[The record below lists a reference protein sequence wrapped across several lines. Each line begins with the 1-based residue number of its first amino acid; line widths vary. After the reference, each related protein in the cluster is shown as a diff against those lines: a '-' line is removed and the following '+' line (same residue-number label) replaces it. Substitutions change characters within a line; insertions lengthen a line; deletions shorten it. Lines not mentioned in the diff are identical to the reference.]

1 MATLKILQV
10 CALDTTAETMLQ
22 PLLLAL
28 QNAGHE
34 VGIACADTGA
44 AAKLAAQ
51 GFTMHDIPI
60 ERKIDWTSNWKTIR
74 SIVQILKDEQ
84 YDAVHVHTPV
94 AAALGRVAAKRA
106 GTKHIVYTAH
116 GFYFHE
122 KMGRVTYQLTY
133 SVEKWLARFA
143 TDYLLLQS
151 QEDYELANRKRFK
164 NTTRLMHLGNGID
177 LTRFY
182 PRPRQTTGP
191 FTFLFIGRIVEEKG
205 ILELLNAFEQVV
217 SVQPDVRLVIAGEM
231 MESERDQT
239 TKHTF
244 RKRIR
249 EIPNIDYLGFVEDV
263 PELLHQVDAFVLPS
277 HREGVPRSIIE
288 AMATAKPVIATNIR
302 GCREE
307 VVDGKTGYL
316 VEVQDETQLARRMLD
331 LVEQPD
337 VASEMGRAGFER
349 AMKHFNEADVIKR
362 QLNLFSN
369 L

>member
-1 MATLKILQV
+1 MAPLKILQV

-28 QNAGHE
+28 QNAGHD

-44 AAKLAAQ
+44 SVKLAAK
-51 GFTMHDIPI
+51 GFRMHDIPI
-60 ERKIDWTSNWKTIR
+60 ERRIDWTSNWRTIR
-74 SIVQILKDEQ
+74 EITRILKKDS

-122 KMGRVTYQLTY
+122 KMGRMTYQLTY
-133 SVEKWLARFA
+133 SVEKWLARLA

-151 QEDYELANRKRFK
+151 EEDYQLAQRKRFK
-164 NTTRLMHLGNGID
+164 ANTRLMHLGNGID

-182 PRPRQTTGP
+182 PRPREAGAP

-205 ILELLNAFEQVV
+205 ILELLDAFEDVV
-217 SVQPDVRLVIAGEM
+217 YRHPEARLVIAGEM
-231 MESERDQT
+231 MASERDQT
-239 TKHTF
+239 TKHLF
-244 RKRIR
+244 LRRIR
-249 EIPNIDYLGFVEDV
+249 EIPNVDYLGFVEDV
-263 PELLHQVDAFVLPS
+263 PGLFQQVDAFVLPS

-288 AMATAKPVIATNIR
+288 AMASAKPVIATNIR

-307 VVDGKTGYL
+307 VVEGKTGYL
-316 VEVQDETQLARRMLD
+316 IEVRDITKLAKRMNT
-331 LVEQPD
+331 LVEHPD
-337 VASEMGRAGFER
+337 RANEMGRNGFDR

-362 QLNLFSN
+362 QLDLFSAM
-369 L
+369 

>member
-1 MATLKILQV
+1 MASLRILQV

-28 QNAGHE
+28 RDAGHD

-44 AAKLAAQ
+44 SDKLAAQ
-51 GFTMHDIPI
+51 GFAMHDIPI
-60 ERKIDWTSNWKTIR
+60 ERKIDWTSNWKTVR
-74 SIVQILKDEQ
+74 SIVHILKTGR

-151 QEDYELANRKRFK
+151 GEDYELANRKRFK
-164 NTTRLMHLGNGID
+164 ATKRLMHLGNGID

-182 PRPRQTTGP
+182 PQTRQGNEA

-205 ILELLNAFEQVV
+205 VLELLNAFENVV
-217 SVQPDVRLVIAGEM
+217 SQDPDVRLIIAGEM

-239 TKHTF
+239 TKHRF
-244 RKRIR
+244 LERLR
-249 EIPNIDYLGFVEDV
+249 EIPNIEYRGFVEDV
-263 PELLHQVDAFVLPS
+263 PRLLQQVDAFVLPS

-307 VVDGKTGYL
+307 VIDGTTGYL
-316 VEVQDETQLARRMLD
+316 VEVHDETQLAARMSD
-331 LVEQPD
+331 LVKHPQQ
-337 VASEMGRAGFER
+337 ASEMGRAGFER

-362 QLNLFSN
+362 QLDLFSTM
-369 L
+369 